1 MSIVPRPTR
10 ISLTRFKKSFPVSVD
25 FLQEKVVSIGMDS
38 GDILMAI
45 CREDHILCY
54 YFTDIGAFQACETK
68 DPELLKTIEDLG
80 PPDEDGITH
89 FVYSYVGVDCPG
101 TARFNYLHHKRVYIT
116 KAEADLVN
124 AWHEKSPYEQENG
137 L

>member
-1 MSIVPRPTR
+1 MSIAPRPTR
-10 ISLTRFKKSFPVSVD
+10 TSLTKFRESYPVSRD
-25 FLQEKVVSIGMDS
+25 FLREKVVSIGLDS

-45 CREDHILCY
+45 SREDNILCY
-54 YFTDIGAFQACETK
+54 YFTNIGVFQACETK

-89 FVYSYVGVDCPG
+89 FVYAYVGLDCPG
-101 TARFNYLHHKRVYIT
+101 TFRTNHLHHKRVYVT

-124 AWHEKSPYEQENG
+124 AWNEKSLDEQMYMI
-137 L
+137 